1 MNRSYLQDFFSDLV
15 ETLPNHLS
23 LELQSTFPG
32 ASNCYNLNRSLPAL
46 EILPLLETEQDPDY
60 SIVLQPGGH
69 YSIVR
74 FGVGRGEDH
83 QDHFEVSLCV
93 LENGKHKGGHLITGV
108 DLTALSVCQCNRT
121 DHNYLHL
128 FCDPYEPEYP
138 LIDFPE
144 IPSIN

>member
-1 MNRSYLQDFFSDLV
+1 MDRSYLQEFISDLV
-15 ETLPNHLS
+15 ETLPIHLS
-23 LELQSTFPG
+23 LQLQSTFPG
-32 ASNCYNLNRSLPAL
+32 ASNCYSLKRFLPAL
-46 EILPLLETEQDPDY
+46 EIGQDAY
-60 SIVLQPGGH
+60 NSIVLQPGGH

-74 FGVGRGEDH
+74 FGVGTGEDYQEH
-83 QDHFEVSLCV
+83 VEVSLCV
-93 LENGKHKGGHLITGV
+93 LENAKHKSGHLIKGV
-108 DLTALSVCQCNRT
+108 DLAMLSVCQCNRT